1 MRQPDSCY
9 SEIWGLMNWFF
20 AALYNGEIAW
30 EDHGLLVAHKDELG
44 IEIGDQL
51 IAPRPKSDQTDGADV
66 TDTEYYYLHL
76 PLLVPLFVPLFV
88 PLLAC
93 ISAI

>member
-1 MRQPDSCY
+1 MRPARR
-9 SEIWGLMNWFF
+9 F
-20 AALYNGEIAW
+20 
-30 EDHGLLVAHKDELG
+30 LVFV

-66 TDTEYYYLHL
+66 TDTEYYYIHL
-76 PLLVPLFVPLFV
+76 

>member
-1 MRQPDSCY
+1 M
-9 SEIWGLMNWFF
+9 W
-20 AALYNGEIAW
+20 
-30 EDHGLLVAHKDELG
+30 G

-66 TDTEYYYLHL
+66 TDTEYYYIHL
-76 PLLVPLFVPLFV
+76 PLLIPLLV